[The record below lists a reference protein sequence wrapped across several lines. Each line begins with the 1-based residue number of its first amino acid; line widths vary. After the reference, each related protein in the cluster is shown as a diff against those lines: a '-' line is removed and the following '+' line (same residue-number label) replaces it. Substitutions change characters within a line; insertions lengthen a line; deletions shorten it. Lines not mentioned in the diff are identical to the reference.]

1 MKTQNR
7 FQLFINA
14 AIKRAER
21 WAIQNPGQSYR
32 KIVIR
37 ENGSYSLVSGAFFDE
52 ACSSS
57 DWVGELFAIKEPR
70 SAVYSAFNV
79 R

>member
-1 MKTQNR
+1 MK
-7 FQLFINA
+7 FQVFISA
-14 AIKRAER
+14 ALKRAEH

-32 KIVIR
+32 RIVIR
-37 ENGSYSLVSGAFFDE
+37 ENGSYSLVTGAFFDE

-57 DWVGELFAIKEPR
+57 DWIGELFAIKEPR
-70 SAVYSAFNV
+70 TAVYSVFNV